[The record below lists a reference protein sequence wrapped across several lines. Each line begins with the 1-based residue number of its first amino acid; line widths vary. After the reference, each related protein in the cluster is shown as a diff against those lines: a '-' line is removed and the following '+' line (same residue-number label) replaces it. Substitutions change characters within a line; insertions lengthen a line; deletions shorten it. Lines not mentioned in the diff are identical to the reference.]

1 MRPGGRF
8 FVRRVW
14 GWLLNIQLGHRHLDW
29 RCYLSSKTTKLRAT
43 LDASK
48 LNLSWA
54 TLSSP
59 RCKST
64 SWKRRCL
71 RCKLLE
77 LHICI
82 YSINPAPPEMQIN
95 LKETRLFVHNCHHS
109 HILCGKS
116 VQNSMVLQYMLEMG
130 GGVGQL
136 VQLMIMSEIW
146 FQISK
151 RLIELKW
158 SSEWQVC
165 VYTLRLC
172 NRLRVVGV

>member
-29 RCYLSSKTTKLRAT
+29 RCSLSSKTTKLTAT

-48 LNLSWA
+48 WNLSWA
-54 TLSSP
+54 TLSSKS
-59 RCKST
+59 CKST

-71 RCKLLE
+71 RCKLHE
-77 LHICI
+77 LHMCI

-95 LKETRLFVHNCHHS
+95 LKETQLFVHNCHKS

-116 VQNSMVLQYMLEMG
+116 VQNSIDFAIFVRNGRWGRTTSATYDYVTDL
-130 GGVGQL
+130 
-136 VQLMIMSEIW
+136 
-146 FQISK
+146 ISNK
-151 RLIELKW
+151 QKVNGAQVELW
-158 SSEWQVC
+158 MASVC
-165 VYTLRLC
+165 VH
-172 NRLRVVGV
+172 VAAFQ